1 MRPPFLYRHPFQYL
15 LGYSMQRRTGR
26 GRLDPRAG
34 CVHRACPSYGC
45 SSRGRLLAAQLWMH
59 QTSAGLTTHASP
71 TCMPCSDST
80 CISHVCPISPARRS
94 VRAAYPFL
102 SGETVFSYDPPASA
116 GPVDVAARAAD
127 FARQYIEEDVRGEQ
141 RQAAVAWEKAAW
153 VEEALAWLRDEGVQL
168 PDDMEEKVAAAAAA
182 AATEAAAE
190 DGQGAAGGGTGKE
203 VSEAERRRHL
213 PELKRVA
220 QKAAE
225 GGPDAQRSWR
235 ELAVRL
241 AALAR
246 VSRRR
251 LLRQQ
256 ADAAAAQGPL
266 LRRDDLDAAAASQ
279 ADDLLQET
287 EQGRYSSQGSEAAAA
302 ELQRQVTEALAAGA
316 SLPEGDDEEE
326 EAAAAVPRAAAV
338 PQAEPEAAPE
348 GSLVAA
354 LLRLF
359 EPGAAEKAHAAAR
372 KLKSEVMKHNSEVAA
387 EFLAGTARLRTQVE
401 AEAAAAREASQQQQQ
416 REEAGKE
423 AAHKGSGINPVQ
435 LERELYR
442 IAAAERANPTG
453 YI

>member
-1 MRPPFLYRHPFQYL
+1 M
-15 LGYSMQRRTGR
+15 
-26 GRLDPRAG
+26 
-34 CVHRACPSYGC
+34 
-45 SSRGRLLAAQLWMH
+45 
-59 QTSAGLTTHASP
+59 
-71 TCMPCSDST
+71 
-80 CISHVCPISPARRS
+80 
-94 VRAAYPFL
+94 RAAYPFL
-102 SGETVFSYDPPASA
+102 SGATVFSYDPPAGA

-256 ADAAAAQGPL
+256 ADAAAGALHGGVASGSAGIVPLAQAADAAAQGPL
-266 LRRDDLDAAAASQ
+266 LRRDDVDAAAASQ
-279 ADDLLQET
+279 AEDLLQET
-287 EQGRYSSQGSEAAAA
+287 EPDRHGSQGSEAAAA

-359 EPGAAEKAHAAAR
+359 EPGAAEKARAAAR
-372 KLKSEVMKHNSEVAA
+372 KLKSEVMKDNSEVAA
-387 EFLAGTARLRTQVE
+387 EFLAGTARLITQVE
-401 AEAAAAREASQQQQQ
+401 AEAAAAREAAQQQQ
-416 REEAGKE
+416 REEVGKE